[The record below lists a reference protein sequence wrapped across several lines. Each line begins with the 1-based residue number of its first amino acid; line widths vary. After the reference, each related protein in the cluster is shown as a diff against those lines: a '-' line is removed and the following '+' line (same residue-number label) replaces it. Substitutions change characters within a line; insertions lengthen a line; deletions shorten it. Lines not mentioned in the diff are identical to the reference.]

1 MEAEDPLSELA
12 DIHLPD
18 AVNFWPPAP
27 GWWVLAALVLFAL
40 FLLYRQQLARVF
52 LRRRLGSALRE
63 LDKAYRK
70 FQKLAATQQGKAP
83 LRDEARNAAGLQ
95 LLQTF
100 NAVLKRVAL
109 VHFSD
114 PELPRLNGRA
124 WLRFLDAQ
132 MHSADFTVGVGQ
144 VLGDGI
150 YRPVFNAD
158 VEALHAL
165 CRRWVEQ
172 CYLKPRAKQHAPALT
187 PAPPPAPSPQS
198 GGAQA

>member
-1 MEAEDPLSELA
+1 MEAEDPLSDLA

-27 GWWVLAALVLFAL
+27 GWWVLAVLVVIALVLA
-40 FLLYRQQLARVF
+40 YRQQLARLF
-52 LRRRLGSALRE
+52 LRRRMDYALRE
-63 LDKAYRK
+63 LDAAYKA
-70 FQKLAATQQGKAP
+70 FQAETQ
-83 LRDEARNAAGLQ
+83 RNEAGLR

-109 VHFSD
+109 VHYND

-124 WLRFLDAQ
+124 WLRFLDARIN
-132 MHSADFTVGVGQ
+132 SADFTVGAGQ
-144 VLGDGI
+144 VLADGI

-165 CRRWVEQ
+165 CRRWVEHAYMQ
-172 CYLKPRAKQHAPALT
+172 KAPAARKEPARVPT
-187 PAPPPAPSPQS
+187 P
-198 GGAQA
+198 

>member
-27 GWWVLAALVLFAL
+27 GWWVLAVVVLIALAL
-40 FLLYRQQLARVF
+40 FYRQQLARVF

-63 LDKAYRK
+63 IDRAYRA
-70 FQKLAATQQGKAP
+70 FQGAA
-83 LRDEARNAAGLQ
+83 DRNAAGLQ
-95 LLQTF
+95 LLQIF

-109 VHFSD
+109 VHYSN
-114 PELPRLNGRA
+114 PELPRLSGRA

-132 MHSADFTVGVGQ
+132 MHSADFTVGTGQ

-172 CYLKPRAKQHAPALT
+172 CYLQKRVAKPAPA
-187 PAPPPAPSPQS
+187 AKA
-198 GGAQA
+198 GEAKA

>member
-27 GWWVLAALVLFAL
+27 GWWVLAALVVIAL
-40 FLLYRQQLARVF
+40 VLVYRRQLARLF

-63 LDKAYRK
+63 LDTAYAA
-70 FQKLAATQQGKAP
+70 FQSATDK
-83 LRDEARNAAGLQ
+83 NAAGLQ

-109 VHFSD
+109 LHYPD
-114 PELPRLNGRA
+114 PELPRLSGRA
-124 WLRFLDAQ
+124 WLRFLDTQ
-132 MHSADFTVGVGQ
+132 MDGADFTAGVGQ
-144 VLGDGI
+144 VLADGV
-150 YRPVFNAD
+150 YRPVFTAD
-158 VEALHAL
+158 AAALHAL

-172 CYLKPRAKQHAPALT
+172 SYLQKRPAKHGASATAAPVQEAKP
-187 PAPPPAPSPQS
+187 
-198 GGAQA
+198 

>member
-1 MEAEDPLSELA
+1 MEAEDPLSDLA

-27 GWWVLAALVLFAL
+27 GWWVLAVLVIIALVLI
-40 FLLYRQQLARVF
+40 YRQQLARMF
-52 LRRRLGSALRE
+52 LRRRMGSALRE
-63 LDKAYRK
+63 LDRAYTAFK
-70 FQKLAATQQGKAP
+70 SDKQKN
-83 LRDEARNAAGLQ
+83 DAGLR

-109 VHFSD
+109 VHYPD
-114 PELPRLNGRA
+114 PDLPKLNGRA

-132 MHSADFTVGVGQ
+132 MNSADFTVGAGQ
-144 VLGDGI
+144 VLADGV

-158 VEALHAL
+158 VDALHAL

-172 CYLKPRAKQHAPALT
+172 SYLQKK
-187 PAPPPAPSPQS
+187 APPAKLKLPS
-198 GGAQA
+198 GTNTREGAL

>member
-18 AVNFWPPAP
+18 AVGFWPPAP
-27 GWWVLAALVLFAL
+27 GWWVLAALAL
-40 FLLYRQQLARVF
+40 LALVLLYRKQLARAF
-52 LRRRLGSALRE
+52 LRRRLGAALRE
-63 LDKAYRK
+63 LDNALRAFKA
-70 FQKLAATQQGKAP
+70 AP
-83 LRDEARNAAGLQ
+83 ERNAAGLQ

-109 VHFSD
+109 VHYSD
-114 PELPRLNGRA
+114 PAVPGLSGRA

-132 MHSADFTVGVGQ
+132 MHSADFTVGAGQ

-150 YRPVFNAD
+150 YRPVFDAD
-158 VEALHAL
+158 VDALHAL

-172 CYLKPRAKQHAPALT
+172 CYLQPQPKPAAAPQT
-187 PAPPPAPSPQS
+187 PAASA
-198 GGAQA
+198 GGAQP

>member
-18 AVNFWPPAP
+18 AVAFWPPAP
-27 GWWVLAALVLFAL
+27 GWWVLAVLVLLALVL
-40 FLLYRQQLARVF
+40 LYRKQLARVF

-63 LDKAYRK
+63 LDDALNAFKA
-70 FQKLAATQQGKAP
+70 AP
-83 LRDEARNAAGLQ
+83 ERNEAGLQ

-109 VHFSD
+109 VHYAD
-114 PELPRLNGRA
+114 PELPGLNGRA
-124 WLRFLDAQ
+124 WLRFLDAR
-132 MHSADFTVGVGQ
+132 MHSADFTVGAGQ

-158 VEALHAL
+158 VDALHAL

-172 CYLKPRAKQHAPALT
+172 CYLQPKPKPV
-187 PAPPPAPSPQS
+187 PAPKTSVTSAS
-198 GGAQA
+198 GARP

>member
-27 GWWVLAALVLFAL
+27 GWWVLAVLVVIALALV
-40 FLLYRQQLARVF
+40 YRQQLARVF

-63 LDKAYRK
+63 LDKAYRV
-70 FQKLAATQQGKAP
+70 FQRATAQRPDKAP
-83 LRDEARNAAGLQ
+83 QLDKSRNEAGLQ

-109 VHFSD
+109 VHYND

-132 MHSADFTVGVGQ
+132 MHSADFTVGAGQ

-172 CYLKPRAKQHAPALT
+172 CYLLKQQPRKTQQVPAQTSGAK
-187 PAPPPAPSPQS
+187 S
-198 GGAQA
+198 

>member
-18 AVNFWPPAP
+18 AVHFWPPAP
-27 GWWVLAALVLFAL
+27 GWWVLAVLAVIALVLV
-40 FLLYRQQLARVF
+40 YRRQLARVF

-63 LDKAYRK
+63 LDTAYQA
-70 FQKLAATQQGKAP
+70 FQSSS
-83 LRDEARNAAGLQ
+83 DRNAAGLQ

-109 VHFSD
+109 LHYAA
-114 PELPRLNGRA
+114 PELPSLSGRA

-132 MHSADFTVGVGQ
+132 MQSADFTAGVGQ
-144 VLGDGI
+144 VLADGT

-158 VEALHAL
+158 AEALHAL
-165 CRRWVEQ
+165 CRRWVEHS
-172 CYLKPRAKQHAPALT
+172 YLHPQPRTAAT
-187 PAPPPAPSPQS
+187 PAVSSEPSTE
-198 GGAQA
+198 AQP